1 MGPIADLFPAN
12 LPSGIVHLKS
22 ILAKDTQDELVRATK
37 QVAKIAK
44 FSHAR
49 TKSGGIYSAEMTNC
63 GEFGWWSDA
72 KGYRYTDADPR
83 SGQPWPKMPK
93 SFSDTLTRVLAGT
106 DRSDFG
112 PDACLIN
119 HYPDGA
125 KMGLHQDKDE
135 ADFSQPIV
143 TLSLG
148 ASADFLI
155 GGFDRSDK
163 SIKLLVESGDALIM
177 GGESRLRFHGI
188 RKIYPGTSP
197 LSDLD
202 GRLSLT
208 FRKAT

>member
-1 MGPIADLFPAN
+1 MGPMYDLFPAN

-22 ILAKDTQDELVRATK
+22 ILAKDTQDALARATK
-37 QVAKIAK
+37 QVSKTAE

-63 GEFGWWSDA
+63 GEFGWWSDSQ
-72 KGYRYTDADPR
+72 GYRYTHIDPR
-83 SGQPWPKMPK
+83 SGQPWPKVPK
-93 SFSDTLTRVLAGT
+93 SFTETLTMVLAGT
-106 DRSDFG
+106 DHSDFR

-119 HYPDGA
+119 HYPDTA

-148 ASADFLI
+148 AAADFLI
-155 GGFDRSDK
+155 GGFKRSDK

-177 GGESRLRFHGI
+177 GGKSRMRFHGI

-197 LSDLD
+197 LPGLD
-202 GRLSLT
+202 GRLSLN